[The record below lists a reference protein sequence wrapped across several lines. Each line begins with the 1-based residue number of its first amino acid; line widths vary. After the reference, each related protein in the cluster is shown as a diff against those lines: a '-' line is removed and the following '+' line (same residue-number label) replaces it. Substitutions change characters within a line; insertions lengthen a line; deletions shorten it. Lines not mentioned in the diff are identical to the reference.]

1 MDNAITG
8 HTFSRGGA
16 PAPPSRLFRL
26 ANPGLANLL
35 VQGSDTA
42 DRFRVAREFHEA
54 GRLRGGPFVATSSRS
69 EAWTEVFFRALSGQ
83 SGFHADCPLRA
94 SEGGTLFIDEIE
106 SLDRDAQRL
115 MLEFLNRGRS
125 TGARDSGWAGLI
137 AVGTSDDL
145 GWRAAHGDFLPALY
159 DSLDKIRVDLSLV
172 A

>member
-8 HTFSRGGA
+8 HTHSEGGA

-35 VQGSDTA
+35 VQGSDA
-42 DRFRVAREFHEA
+42 VDRFRVAREFHEA
-54 GRLRGGPFVATSSRS
+54 GRLRGGSFVAASSRG
-69 EAWTEVFFRALSGQ
+69 ETWTEIFFRALSGQ
-83 SGFHADCPLRA
+83 PSVHSGCPLRA
-94 SEGGTLFIDEIE
+94 AEGGTLFIDEIE

-115 MLEFLNRGRS
+115 MLEFLNRGRA

-137 AVGTSDDL
+137 AVGASDDL

-159 DSLDKIRVDLSLV
+159 DSLDKIRVNLSLV